1 MSSRVTIL
9 QGDAV
14 ERMRELAEASVDVV
28 LTDPPFSSGTRRE
41 GAKGVRKSMTRET
54 GDAEWFGSDSLT
66 ALGFA
71 HLMRIA
77 ALEWHRVLVPGGHA
91 LVFIDWR
98 MSAHLSAAIESA
110 DLRAAGELVWDK
122 DSFGMGSC
130 FRNQHERI
138 LHFTKGV
145 GREPMRRDVGN
156 VLRCPA
162 VRAGKHPTEK
172 PVPLLR
178 RLLSVVGARDGVVLD
193 SFAGSG
199 STGVAAIQEGMSAI
213 LVERE
218 PQYVVIA
225 RAWCDEAEQQGAIE
239 FGSTDGAPLSLDL
252 DVGAP

>member
-1 MSSRVTIL
+1 MSDRVTIL
-9 QGDAV
+9 HGDAV
-14 ERMRELAEASVDVV
+14 ERMREIADGSVDVV

-41 GAKGVRKSMTRET
+41 AAKGLRKSMTRET

-77 ALEWHRVLVPGGHA
+77 ALEWHRALVPGGHA

-138 LHFTKGV
+138 LHFTK
-145 GREPMRRDVGN
+145 PMRRDVGN
-156 VLRCPA
+156 VLRCPP
-162 VRAGKHPTEK
+162 VRNGKHPTEK
-172 PVPLLR
+172 PVALLR

-199 STGVAAIQEGMSAI
+199 ATGVAAVQEGMRAI

-218 PQYVVIA
+218 APYVAIA
-225 RAWCDEAEQQGAIE
+225 RAWCDEAEAQGALE
-239 FGSTDGAPLSLDL
+239 FGSTAGAPLSLDL
-252 DVGAP
+252 TETA